1 MTCFGI
7 SEEILAAGLV
17 EGDIVLCDLKSGKII
32 GTISDYHHDS
42 ITSINFSLHD
52 KKKMIV
58 GSDDGILC
66 TYNLGEEDIQE
77 CVDSMINLENS
88 IFSADFIDQACE
100 KGYAV
105 IGDDNIHMLDFTT
118 DLIVNRMN
126 LYDGT
131 QEQKEYLGML
141 RAMDE
146 SLIYFMN
153 KSSHINIHKITG
165 EKIGYI

>member
-1 MTCFGI
+1 
-7 SEEILAAGLV
+7 
-17 EGDIVLCDLKSGKII
+17 
-32 GTISDYHHDS
+32 
-42 ITSINFSLHD
+42 
-52 KKKMIV
+52 
-58 GSDDGILC
+58 
-66 TYNLGEEDIQE
+66 
-77 CVDSMINLENS
+77 MINLENS

-153 KSSHINIHKITG
+153 KSS
-165 EKIGYI
+165 